1 MSWNS
6 EGDAVFRGGG
16 VKGIAFGGALEAFAS
31 DPRWPITR
39 WVNLA
44 GASAGA
50 IVASYLAVGHTAS
63 ECMTLLQ
70 ETDFRA
76 FEDVPGGRFTGAITS
91 LIRRGYAT
99 GDYFRDWFDDEIGSA
114 TFSQVRK
121 EDDSEGGWRLKL
133 IAADVSRKR
142 LLVLPDDLVDYRRPG
157 SQRLIDPEEFK
168 IADAV
173 RMSMSI
179 PYFFEPI
186 VLEDRTGSPC
196 TIIDGG
202 TLSNFPVWIFDVDP
216 SRVGRTPSRPTFG
229 FTLVGGHS
237 VGDQFADVV
246 RRAPWPVRLAADIF
260 STAQDAW
267 DARFASHSTS
277 VRTIAISA
285 GDVGT
290 TDFDLTTEAQ
300 GELIAN
306 GRQAVRQ
313 YLRDF
318 DPDTYV
324 NTFGASLN
332 AT

>member
-1 MSWNS
+1 M
-6 EGDAVFRGGG
+6 
-16 VKGIAFGGALEAFAS
+16 
-31 DPRWPITR
+31 
-39 WVNLA
+39 
-44 GASAGA
+44 
-50 IVASYLAVGHTAS
+50 
-63 ECMTLLQ
+63 
-70 ETDFRA
+70 
-76 FEDVPGGRFTGAITS
+76 
-91 LIRRGYAT
+91 
-99 GDYFRDWFDDEIGSA
+99 
-114 TFSQVRK
+114 
-121 EDDSEGGWRLKL
+121 
-133 IAADVSRKR
+133 
-142 LLVLPDDLVDYRRPG
+142 LPDDLVDYRRPG
-157 SQRLIDPEEFK
+157 TQEPIVPDDFA

-186 VLEDRTGSPC
+186 VLEDLTGSPC

-216 SRVGRTPSRPTFG
+216 SRAGRKPSRPTFG

-237 VGDQFADVV
+237 VGDSFADVV

-290 TDFDLTTEAQ
+290 TDFDLDAEAQ

-306 GRQAVRQ
+306 GREAVRE
-313 YLRDF
+313 YLRTF

-324 NTFGASLN
+324 NTFGASLE
-332 AT
+332 ATPVTGSAGRETRTPDHDA